1 MANNQLIISGELLQ
15 GFLTSEVGLVG
26 YIDVPSVVGIE
37 SYDGEYVV
45 NPNFVE
51 QILETKYKMMKDDVV
66 IEPITV
72 SKTTN
77 PSGGNT
83 VYIGG
88 VYNG

>member
-1 MANNQLIISGELLQ
+1 MANNQLIMSGELLE

-37 SYDGEYVV
+37 SYDGEYIV

>member
-51 QILETKYKMMKDDVV
+51 QILKTKYKMMKDDVV

>member
-1 MANNQLIISGELLQ
+1 MANNQLIISSELLQ

-26 YIDVPSVVGIE
+26 YIDVPSVIGIE

-51 QILETKYKMMKDDVV
+51 QILKTKYKMMKDDVV